1 MAADLVDKMPSEGN
15 PARSK
20 YNDVAQDICA
30 VAYAGEY
37 SDEEVVV

>member
-1 MAADLVDKMPSEGN
+1 MAADLVDKMPSDDN

-20 YNDVAQDICA
+20 FNDVAQDVCA

-37 SDEEVVV
+37 LHE